1 MPVEFSAGAI
11 IFRKEG
17 DKIFYLLLHYPS
29 ESKKEY
35 WGLPKGRI
43 EKGENLEEAAK
54 REVYEET
61 GLKDIKFIDGFK
73 EKEEYFFVREGKKIF
88 KTVKFLLMETK
99 NEEIKISWE
108 HLGYKWLL
116 YDEAKEQISFKNAKE
131 IIQKADDFISGKGI

>member
-17 DKIFYLLLHYPS
+17 DKVFYLLLHYPS

-54 REVYEET
+54 REIHEET

-73 EKEEYFFVREGKKIF
+73 EQEEYFFIREGKKIF
-88 KTVKFLLMETK
+88 KTVTFLLMETK
-99 NEEIKISWE
+99 TEEIKISWE
-108 HLGYKWLL
+108 HLEYKWLS

-131 IIQKADDFISGKGI
+131 ILQKANDFISEKDI